1 MFKILGTEDFV
12 EWVKERISWGK
23 EREVPSLRK
32 MRLSLSAERILEIV
46 AADHGVESSI
56 IVNRGTKAK
65 TIRQMA
71 IEFCY
76 RYSPMTQREIG
87 EIFGVDYST
96 VSQNRKRLN
105 EKLKSSRALRNQF
118 EKIDHSISGLSK

>member
-1 MFKILGTEDFV
+1 M
-12 EWVKERISWGK
+12 
-23 EREVPSLRK
+23 PSLRK

-56 IVNRGTKAK
+56 IVSRGTKAK